1 MRPAARTPSDFS
13 AWSVRDRLIEGELRD
28 FFRAAAD
35 LAHAAAAARSATRGS
50 AAHAEVCR
58 LAHAAE
64 ALLRTPVARPL
75 LLARTSAEQARDQ
88 AAAAATLAQLQ
99 REHANGDL
107 STRGD

>member
-1 MRPAARTPSDFS
+1 MRSIVEPTSEPASRA
-13 AWSVRDRLIEGELRD
+13 ARDRLIEVELRD

-35 LAHAAAAARSATRGS
+35 LTRAAAAARRATRGS

-64 ALLRTPVARPL
+64 ALLRTPAARPL
-75 LLARTSAEQARDQ
+75 LLARTSAEQARDR
-88 AAAAATLAQLQ
+88 AAAHATVAQLQ
-99 REHANGDL
+99 GEQADGRL